1 MKKISVILVLVL
13 MLNPFIVYAK
23 VNNAGFEGGI
33 HKNEMDYKKTKQYK
47 EVIFLTGEPIL
58 LEGTVAIKIKDKR
71 LQYKYELSS
80 KDGQVTLERDI
91 ELERI
96 IDQSSHPSQIVEVN
110 NILDYDEEIVIKNGK
125 NKTTYTLVDYQ
136 FHNSTIDDCEPVVAF
151 YSGNWVGTKT
161 YSINKDEG
169 QVVVE
174 ITGNIYGYDHYWGAT
189 ETQKIHKDINYTL
202 NSGDTTLEWSGYADI
217 DVSFNRTKNIEYFE
231 NAAYLSSFDGGYTL
245 TEKEETI
252 MEYKYNLPYLD
263 KTEQEQERV
272 VAKLRNKGNGVER
285 FETHPTQKKM
295 YIPKFEDIKG
305 YWAEKD
311 IKKLA
316 GLQII
321 DANNKYFGGN
331 LPIERQEFAKWIAKA
346 VNLVKEEKKPKRSYV
361 KPEINPPVFS
371 DVTRE
376 NPDYEY
382 IKAIKE
388 KGIMNGIGDNKFMPK
403 GNLTRAQAVTI
414 IIRALGIERLAPNP
428 PFTTRFRDDEKIPK
442 WAKKAIYVAQQI
454 GLAEGSP
461 EGYFYPN
468 DYMTR
473 AEAAVF
479 LNRFISY
486 LQEDFKTYYR
496 DMILGY

>member
-1 MKKISVILVLVL
+1 MKRITIVLILVLIL
-13 MLNPFIVYAK
+13 HSLTVYAQI
-23 VNNAGFEGGI
+23 NNAGFEGGI

-47 EVIFLTGEPIL
+47 EVIFLTGKPIL
-58 LEGTVAIKIKDKR
+58 LEGKVEIKIKDKK
-71 LQYKYELSS
+71 LEYKYELSS
-80 KDGQVTLERDI
+80 KDGQATLKRDI

-96 IDQSSHPSQIVEVN
+96 IDDNSHPSQRIEVN
-110 NILDYDEEIVIKNGK
+110 NILDYDEEIIVKDNG
-125 NKTTYTLVDYQ
+125 NQITYTLVDYQ
-136 FHNSTIDDCEPVVAF
+136 FHNSTIDDNQPIVDF
-151 YSGNWVGTKT
+151 YSGNWLGTKT
-161 YSINKDEG
+161 YSINQNEG

-189 ETQKIHKDINYTL
+189 ETQKIHKDINYSL
-202 NSGDTTLEWSGYADI
+202 NLGDTTLNWYGYADV

-231 NAAYLSSFDGGYTL
+231 NVAYLSSFDGGYTL
-245 TEKEETI
+245 TEQEETI
-252 MEYKYNLPYLD
+252 MEYKYDLPYLN
-263 KTEQEQERV
+263 QNNV
-272 VAKLRNKGNGVER
+272 VAELRNKGKGVER
-285 FETHPTQKKM
+285 FETLPTQKKM

-305 YWAEKD
+305 YWAEWD

-321 DANNKYFGGN
+321 DTDGKYFGGN

-346 VNLVKEEKKPKRSYV
+346 MKLVKDENKPKRSYV
-361 KPEINPPVFS
+361 KPEVNPPVFS

-376 NPDYEY
+376 HPDYEY

-388 KGIMNGIGDNKFMPK
+388 KGIMNGVGDNKFMPE

-414 IIRALGIERLAPNP
+414 IIRALGVERLAPNP
-428 PFTTRFRDDEKIPK
+428 PFTTIFKDDDEIPE
-442 WAKKAIYVAQQI
+442 WAKKSVYVADQI
-454 GLAEGSP
+454 GLAKGTP